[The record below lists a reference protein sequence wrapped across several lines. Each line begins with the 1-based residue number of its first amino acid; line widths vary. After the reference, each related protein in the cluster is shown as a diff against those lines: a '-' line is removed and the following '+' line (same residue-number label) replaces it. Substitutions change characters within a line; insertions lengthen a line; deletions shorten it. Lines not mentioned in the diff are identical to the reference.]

1 MLLMSA
7 TTAPSKRDEPG
18 GGNSSEVYYNE
29 KLGCGLS
36 CAYGFFRVPVSA
48 YDLAVRPARTAVYI
62 EALNHSIIIH
72 AMTVALCKSFDFLL
86 GFVVGTASD
95 NTPTR
100 WGRRKPWVVV
110 CFPLG
115 CLSAF
120 FLLYP
125 IPWVGNVLVTT
136 DSTAPCASVAADNAT
151 SCDALRVCIDA
162 AIANGSL
169 PAPDSASHDVALQ
182 ATRGDASVG
191 LSVWFG
197 AWYFTYYFFSWTC
210 TMIPYDALGME
221 LTSDYKARVS
231 LFSIK
236 AGFHF
241 SGYVLPNICGF
252 VLARIFPTNIVAV
265 YAYTAVILAV
275 FGVAALLVLGCCVT
289 ERPSAKE
296 GKGKSVPPVVALRRA
311 LSNRPY
317 LIYLAIKFPIALFG
331 LMPINLLSYFLRYG
345 MLMENWADTYFL
357 GLIVGLFV
365 SVLSIPAVWALARRF
380 GKREILLWFSAFGV
394 PILIAIFFIP
404 PASMPVAV
412 LYVIV
417 CISAIFAVLSFVV
430 LDAML
435 ADIIDYD
442 TLRTGK
448 RSEAVYAARAAAR
461 EGRPRLSPRS
471 SRERYTVAETNLQQF
486 MEIIGGVVPLLIL
499 SATGFEN
506 NGGCSCGCGV
516 ACDADYLRWSCPGDV
531 GYSCTGAFDAPPLFG
546 DAERLAPCLLQKSD
560 GVVWTLRVLL
570 FAFTAFLLG
579 LSTFAA
585 KLYPISNAKHR
596 AILEATE
603 AMGSAGAAT
612 DPLTDRPIVR
622 RADDE
627 QSLIREHFSPSE
639 LRRPTQLRLR
649 VAVRLGVWLAFIVA
663 LIVAMGATSGET
675 QMNVITLGAILCAGG
690 EPCAL
695 EPTAQA
701 ALRPPRGRALSARVV
716 PPTPSFRPRPL
727 RRDPPPGRRQAEA
740 RRRASHRDARPDVAP
755 EQRRVRGDC
764 REDSVRARKAG
775 TGTAESFGAST
786 PNLAHASPCGVRPDS

>member
-1 MLLMSA
+1 MSA
-7 TTAPSKRDEPG
+7 TTAPSKRSDPDEPG

-394 PILIAIFFIP
+394 PVLIAIFFIP

-461 EGRPRLSPRS
+461 EGRPRLSAPLLPRKVHGCRDES
-471 SRERYTVAETNLQQF
+471 AAVHGDHRWRRAAAHTQCHRLREQRRLLVRLRRRMRRRLPAL
-486 MEIIGGVVPLLIL
+486 VVP
-499 SATGFEN
+499 
-506 NGGCSCGCGV
+506 
-516 ACDADYLRWSCPGDV
+516 R
-531 GYSCTGAFDAPPLFG
+531 
-546 DAERLAPCLLQKSD
+546 RR
-560 GVVWTLRVLL
+560 RVLVHGRL
-570 FAFTAFLLG
+570 RR
-579 LSTFAA
+579 AA
-585 KLYPISNAKHR
+585 A
-596 AILEATE
+596 
-603 AMGSAGAAT
+603 
-612 DPLTDRPIVR
+612 VR
-622 RADDE
+622 RRRA
-627 QSLIREHFSPSE
+627 PGAVPASE
-639 LRRPTQLRLR
+639 VGRRR
-649 VAVRLGVWLAFIVA
+649 VDAAR
-663 LIVAMGATSGET
+663 
-675 QMNVITLGAILCAGG
+675 
-690 EPCAL
+690 
-695 EPTAQA
+695 A
-701 ALRPPRGRALSARVV
+701 ALRFHRVPAR
-716 PPTPSFRPRPL
+716 L
-727 RRDPPPGRRQAEA
+727 EHLRRQAVPNLEREA
-740 RRRASHRDARPDVAP
+740 PRDP
-755 EQRRVRGDC
+755 RGDRGDGQC
-764 REDSVRARKAG
+764 GRGDR
-775 TGTAESFGAST
+775 
-786 PNLAHASPCGVRPDS
+786 PAHRPPHRPPRR